1 MMDQEIKEK
10 IPLKIY
16 FVLFVSFLSI
26 LSIVGQI
33 TILGKQVYDITGRE
47 LDLGLLGLAEFAPTF
62 LLAPFTGPL
71 ADRMDRRILF
81 AWALLGEG
89 AVSITLFWYATTNPT
104 SVMPIF
110 GLVIVLGIFRA
121 FAAPSGRALAVDMSP
136 VSTVPRVVAFSSIA
150 MQSGVIIGP
159 VLFGFL
165 FVAYEPL
172 PYLVSAICLG
182 SGAVILSFVPS
193 SKVRLLK
200 TSGAKNALADAFEG
214 FKFIRRTPMLF
225 GAISLDLA
233 AVLFGGAV
241 ALLPA
246 IAEDR
251 LGVGAVGLGWLR
263 AAVGIGAGAVA
274 ITMAIRPLSRH
285 IGRTLLFVV
294 AIFGL
299 GTIVLGLSQNYA
311 LAFVAVLILS
321 GADAVSM
328 FIRATLVPLATPGHM
343 RGRVLALENVFI
355 GASNE
360 LGAFESGVT
369 AALMGLTG
377 AIIFGGAGTLAVVV
391 IWWFCFPVLRKVDR
405 FEEVQTFTE
414 GHVD

>member
-1 MMDQEIKEK
+1 MVKETGEK

-16 FVLFVSFLSI
+16 AILLVTFLSV
-26 LSIVGQI
+26 LSLVGQI

-62 LLAPFTGPL
+62 LLAPFTGSL

-81 AWALLGEG
+81 LWALLGEG
-89 AVSITLFWYATTNPT
+89 AVSVILFWYATTNPT
-104 SVMPIF
+104 SILPIF
-110 GLVIVLGIFRA
+110 WLVIFLGVCRA

-136 VSTVPRVVAFSSIA
+136 VSTVPRVVAFGSIA
-150 MQSGVIIGP
+150 MQSGLIIGP

-182 SGAVILSFVPS
+182 GGALILGFVPS
-193 SKVRLLK
+193 SKIQLLK
-200 TSGAKNALADAFEG
+200 TTGTKNALSDALEG
-214 FKFIRRTPMLF
+214 FKFIRHTPMLF

-263 AAVGIGAGAVA
+263 AAVGIGAGVVAVA
-274 ITMAIRPLSRH
+274 MAIRPLNRH
-285 IGRTLLFVV
+285 IGKTLLSVV
-294 AIFGL
+294 AVFGL
-299 GTIVLGLSQNYA
+299 GTIVLGLSRNYV

-321 GADAVSM
+321 AADAVSM

-377 AIIFGGAGTLAVVV
+377 AIIFGGVGTLAVVV
-391 IWWFCFPVLRKVDR
+391 IWWFCFPVLRKVNQFD
-405 FEEVQTFTE
+405 EVQTFNE
-414 GHVD
+414 EPSS

>member
-1 MMDQEIKEK
+1 M
-10 IPLKIY
+10 
-16 FVLFVSFLSI
+16 
-26 LSIVGQI
+26 
-33 TILGKQVYDITGRE
+33 
-47 LDLGLLGLAEFAPTF
+47 GLLGLAEFAPTF
-62 LLAPFTGPL
+62 LLAPFTGSL

-81 AWALLGEG
+81 LWALLGEG
-89 AVSITLFWYATTNPT
+89 AVSVILFWYATTNPT
-104 SVMPIF
+104 SILPIF
-110 GLVIVLGIFRA
+110 WLVIFLGVCRA

-136 VSTVPRVVAFSSIA
+136 VSTVPRVVAFGSIA
-150 MQSGVIIGP
+150 MQSGLIIGP

-182 SGAVILSFVPS
+182 GGALILGFVPS
-193 SKVRLLK
+193 SKIQLLK
-200 TSGAKNALADAFEG
+200 TTGTKNALSDALEG
-214 FKFIRRTPMLF
+214 FKFIRHTPMLF

-263 AAVGIGAGAVA
+263 AAVGIGAGVVAVA
-274 ITMAIRPLSRH
+274 MAIRPLNRH
-285 IGRTLLFVV
+285 IGKTLLSVV
-294 AIFGL
+294 AVFGL
-299 GTIVLGLSQNYA
+299 GTIVLGLSRNYV

-321 GADAVSM
+321 AADAVSM

-377 AIIFGGAGTLAVVV
+377 AIIFGGVGTLAVVV
-391 IWWFCFPVLRKVDR
+391 IWWFCFPVLRKVNQFD
-405 FEEVQTFTE
+405 EVQTFNE
-414 GHVD
+414 ESSS

>member
-1 MMDQEIKEK
+1 MVKETGEK

-16 FVLFVSFLSI
+16 AILLVTFLSV
-26 LSIVGQI
+26 LSLVGQI

-62 LLAPFTGPL
+62 LLAPFTGSL

-81 AWALLGEG
+81 LWALLGEG
-89 AVSITLFWYATTNPT
+89 AVSVILFWYATTNPT
-104 SVMPIF
+104 SILPIF
-110 GLVIVLGIFRA
+110 WLVIFLGVCRA

-136 VSTVPRVVAFSSIA
+136 VSTVPRVVAFGSIA
-150 MQSGVIIGP
+150 MQSGLIIGP

-182 SGAVILSFVPS
+182 GGALILGFVPS
-193 SKVRLLK
+193 SKIQLLK
-200 TSGAKNALADAFEG
+200 TTGTKNALSDALEG
-214 FKFIRRTPMLF
+214 FKFIRHTPMLF

-263 AAVGIGAGAVA
+263 AAVGIGAGVVAVA
-274 ITMAIRPLSRH
+274 MAIRPLNRH
-285 IGRTLLFVV
+285 IGKTLLSVV
-294 AIFGL
+294 AVFGL
-299 GTIVLGLSQNYA
+299 GTIVLGLSRNYV

-321 GADAVSM
+321 AADAVSM

-355 GASNE
+355 GDSNE

-377 AIIFGGAGTLAVVV
+377 AIIFGGVGTLAVVV
-391 IWWFCFPVLRKVDR
+391 IWWFCFPVLRKVNQFD
-405 FEEVQTFTE
+405 EVQTFNE
-414 GHVD
+414 ESSS

>member
-1 MMDQEIKEK
+1 MDQEIEEK

-16 FVLFVSFLSI
+16 AVLFVSFLSI
-26 LSIVGQI
+26 LAIVGQI

-62 LLAPFTGPL
+62 LLAPFTGSI
-71 ADRMDRRILF
+71 ADRMDRRVLF

-110 GLVIVLGIFRA
+110 GLVIVLGICRA

-136 VSTVPRVVAFSSIA
+136 ISTVPRVVAFSSIA

-182 SGAVILSFVPS
+182 GGAFILSFVPS
-193 SKVRLLK
+193 SKVQQIK
-200 TSGAKNALADAFEG
+200 TSGAKNALADALEG

-274 ITMAIRPLSRH
+274 ITMAIRPLGRR
-285 IGRTLLFVV
+285 IGKTLLFVV

-311 LAFVAVLILS
+311 LAFVAVLVLS
-321 GADAVSM
+321 AADAVSM

-343 RGRVLALENVFI
+343 RGRVLALE
-355 GASNE
+355 
-360 LGAFESGVT
+360 
-369 AALMGLTG
+369 
-377 AIIFGGAGTLAVVV
+377 
-391 IWWFCFPVLRKVDR
+391 R
-405 FEEVQTFTE
+405 FYWSIKRTWRI
-414 GHVD
+414 

>member
-1 MMDQEIKEK
+1 MVEETGEK

-16 FVLFVSFLSI
+16 AILFVSFLSV

-62 LLAPFTGPL
+62 LLAPFTGSL

-81 AWALLGEG
+81 LWALLGEG
-89 AVSITLFWYATTNPT
+89 VVSIILFWYATTKPT
-104 SVMPIF
+104 SVLPIF
-110 GLVIVLGIFRA
+110 GLVIIFGVCRA
-121 FAAPSGRALAVDMSP
+121 FAAPSGRALAIDMSP
-136 VSTVPRVVAFSSIA
+136 VSTVPRVVAFSSISF
-150 MQSGVIIGP
+150 QSGLIIGP

-182 SGAVILSFVPS
+182 AGAFILIFVPS
-193 SKVRLLK
+193 SKIQRLE
-200 TSGAKNALADAFEG
+200 TSGAKTALKDAMEG

-263 AAVGIGAGAVA
+263 AAVGMGAGVVA
-274 ITMAIRPLSRH
+274 ITMAIRPLNRR
-285 IGRTLLFVV
+285 IGKTLLSVV
-294 AIFGL
+294 AVFGL
-299 GTIVLGLSQNYA
+299 GTIVLGLSRNYA

-405 FEEVQTFTE
+405 FDEVQTFNE
-414 GHVD
+414 GPSG

>member
-1 MMDQEIKEK
+1 
-10 IPLKIY
+10 
-16 FVLFVSFLSI
+16 
-26 LSIVGQI
+26 
-33 TILGKQVYDITGRE
+33 
-47 LDLGLLGLAEFAPTF
+47 
-62 LLAPFTGPL
+62 
-71 ADRMDRRILF
+71 
-81 AWALLGEG
+81 
-89 AVSITLFWYATTNPT
+89 
-104 SVMPIF
+104 
-110 GLVIVLGIFRA
+110 
-121 FAAPSGRALAVDMSP
+121 
-136 VSTVPRVVAFSSIA
+136 

>member
-1 MMDQEIKEK
+1 MVKETGEK

-16 FVLFVSFLSI
+16 AILLVTFLSV
-26 LSIVGQI
+26 LSLVGQI

-62 LLAPFTGPL
+62 LLAPFTGSL

-81 AWALLGEG
+81 LWALLGEG
-89 AVSITLFWYATTNPT
+89 AVSVILFWYATTNPT
-104 SVMPIF
+104 SILPIF
-110 GLVIVLGIFRA
+110 WLVIFLGVCRA

-136 VSTVPRVVAFSSIA
+136 VSTVPRVVAFGSIA
-150 MQSGVIIGP
+150 MQSGLIIGP

-182 SGAVILSFVPS
+182 GGALILGFVPS
-193 SKVRLLK
+193 SKIQLLK
-200 TSGAKNALADAFEG
+200 TTGTKNALSDALEG
-214 FKFIRRTPMLF
+214 FKFIRHTPMLF

-263 AAVGIGAGAVA
+263 AAVGIGAGVVAVA
-274 ITMAIRPLSRH
+274 MAIRPLNRH
-285 IGRTLLFVV
+285 IGKTLLSVV
-294 AIFGL
+294 AVFGL
-299 GTIVLGLSQNYA
+299 GTIVLGLSRNYV

-321 GADAVSM
+321 AADAVSM

-377 AIIFGGAGTLAVVV
+377 AIIFGGVGTLAVVV
-391 IWWFCFPVLRKVDR
+391 IWWFCFPVLRKVNQFD
-405 FEEVQTFTE
+405 EVQTFNE
-414 GHVD
+414 ESSS